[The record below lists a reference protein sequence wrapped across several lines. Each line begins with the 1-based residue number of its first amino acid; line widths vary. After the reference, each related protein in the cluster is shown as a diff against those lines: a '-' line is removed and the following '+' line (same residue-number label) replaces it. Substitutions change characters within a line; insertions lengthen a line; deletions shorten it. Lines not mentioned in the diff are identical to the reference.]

1 MQLQPNLIHN
11 IDMVHQ
17 LNRPSFIF
25 NLTIELNGKFFTDK
39 KKQGDR
45 INRGEELLNVEFEEI
60 MKSGYDTTVLMVIV
74 NTANYKEVKTI
85 LGNKEQGEIVIE
97 IEA

>member
-1 MQLQPNLIHN
+1 M
-11 IDMVHQ
+11 
-17 LNRPSFIF
+17 
-25 NLTIELNGKFFTDK
+25 
-39 KKQGDR
+39 
-45 INRGEELLNVEFEEI
+45 LNVEFEEI

-74 NTANYKEVKTI
+74 NTANYKEIKTI

>member
-1 MQLQPNLIHN
+1 MCI
-11 IDMVHQ
+11 
-17 LNRPSFIF
+17 R
-25 NLTIELNGKFFTDK
+25 
-39 KKQGDR
+39 DR